1 MTEVTDDRATLASL
15 WTDALR
21 GVVVRHPN
29 PTARPVFRISEDA
42 EPLLLV
48 SIGNHRDT
56 RGKNDGQW
64 SSFVIANVRLTFF
77 PGVAL
82 ARQWLAA
89 AWLGYMQH
97 ESLELVEVDGV
108 NPLDPHQQPDSTIP
122 WNRGLRDGLPPV
134 LTPETLLKAF
144 CAVMDEKDARCLI
157 EQNQQ

>member
-1 MTEVTDDRATLASL
+1 MAEATNDRATLASL
-15 WTDALR
+15 WTGALS

-29 PTARPVFRISEDA
+29 PSARPMFRISDDT

-77 PGVAL
+77 PGVEL
-82 ARQWLAA
+82 ARKWLAA
-89 AWLGYMQH
+89 AWAGYIQH
-97 ESLELVEVDGV
+97 EALEMVECEGA

-122 WNRGLRDGLPPV
+122 WNRGLRDGFPPE
-134 LTPETLLKAF
+134 LTPATLVKAL
-144 CAVMDEKDARCLI
+144 AVVMPDADAERVASCPA
-157 EQNQQ
+157 